1 MAYLSPSWIIL
12 ILSVLATRTAIQHF
26 LLPHGPAVHILPAS
40 LPNCVPV
47 GPSYVS
53 LRLSSGKS
61 SKIYERKVE
70 GRMPL
75 LINPETIIFDNDGT
89 MYIINEDAKLVSL
102 HDFQPL
108 VEEDTSILTATAIEV
123 ADLGHGRPLGG
134 KFDNNG
140 CLYFAD
146 VIFGLNKICNISSE
160 QGIIPSSFVEVVASQ
175 VKLDDGTFSPI
186 NYADDVDIGPRTGH
200 VYFSDASNIKPDRNI
215 HGQWD
220 FLYASKIEAL
230 RGNLTGRLLRFI
242 PETGAVDIL
251 ATGVAFANGV
261 AVDVDE
267 AFVLYTS
274 TFDASIRKYH
284 LDGSGEER
292 VQGVFPGVV
301 DGADCSFQTGLCYI
315 AIPTPLSPFVS
326 AIFAATPWLS
336 RHLRSLVMMLPR
348 MLSPPAQP
356 YGGVVEIHPGV
367 PASITR
373 LFQDPDGKV
382 SP

>member
-1 MAYLSPSWIIL
+1 MACLSPSWIIL
-12 ILSVLATRTAIQHF
+12 ILSVLATRTAILRF
-26 LLPHGPAVHILPAS
+26 LLPHGPAFHIPAAN
-40 LPNCVPV
+40 LPNCVPAV
-47 GPSYVS
+47 DPSNVS
-53 LRLSSGKS
+53 LRLSNGKS
-61 SKIYERKVE
+61 AKIYERKVE

-75 LINPETIIFDNDGT
+75 LVNPETIIFGNDGT

-146 VIFGLNKICNISSE
+146 AIFGLNKICNLLSK
-160 QGIIPSSFVEVVASQ
+160 QGIIPSSSVEVVASQ

-215 HGQWD
+215 HGKWD
-220 FLYASKIEAL
+220 IMYASKIEAL
-230 RGNLTGRLLRFI
+230 RGNLTGRLLRYM

-251 ATGVAFANGV
+251 ATGVPFANGV

-267 AFVLYTS
+267 EFVLYTS
-274 TFDASIRKYH
+274 SFDASIRKYH

-292 VQGVFPGVV
+292 MQGVFPGVV

-315 AIPTPLSPFVS
+315 AIPAPLSPLVS

-356 YGGVVEIHPGV
+356 RRC
-367 PASITR
+367 SRNTTR
-373 LFQDPDGKV
+373 R
-382 SP
+382 

>member
-274 TFDASIRKYH
+274 TFDKH
-284 LDGSGEER
+284 
-292 VQGVFPGVV
+292 
-301 DGADCSFQTGLCYI
+301 
-315 AIPTPLSPFVS
+315 
-326 AIFAATPWLS
+326 
-336 RHLRSLVMMLPR
+336 
-348 MLSPPAQP
+348 
-356 YGGVVEIHPGV
+356 
-367 PASITR
+367 
-373 LFQDPDGKV
+373 
-382 SP
+382 